1 MSKLI
6 REQICEVKR
15 INNEFE
21 PKILCSATKKTK
33 QKNQKIEK
41 REKKDYK

>member
-1 MSKLI
+1 MAKLI

-21 PKILCSATKKTK
+21 PKILCSATKK
-33 QKNQKIEK
+33 QN
-41 REKKDYK
+41 KKSKK

>member
-21 PKILCSATKKTK
+21 PRILCSATKNKT
-33 QKNQKIEK
+33 KNQKNRKE
-41 REKKDYK
+41 RKKDYK

>member
-21 PKILCSATKKTK
+21 PKILCSATKKQNK
-33 QKNQKIEK
+33 KSKNRKE
-41 REKKDYK
+41 RKKDYK